1 MTAIQKA
8 ALSLLI
14 SVFLFAGFTVLAFS
28 GLFDL
33 IETRFYNPSIV
44 RSLTNEVEKDA
55 KTADSF
61 FGSLTER
68 FAATLSE
75 PAVQR
80 SFLPNQSG
88 QDILERSRVY
98 GVLMEE
104 LGGLQSVRFVDS
116 GGIRIHFSTSPRD
129 IFDQNGLS
137 IAYSNYDDD
146 PDSLPY
152 TTVAVPALGEDRI
165 ILDEGGD
172 RIIFAH
178 PFYDSLDVY
187 RGTAVFTL
195 SVRAVAEW
203 LINESRINVGED
215 VTIISNP
222 PGMVSRIPGSAKSAL
237 LPMISGIWAEGYLS
251 LSPLDSAASGVS
263 MALISA
269 RTSQG
274 IFVGRLVNESSFEF
288 PDAMKVI
295 LLVSTFITLYL
306 VIFLIFNLR
315 QDTMTVIQNRLK
327 SLQISLIEQ
336 YYDRKG
342 DVDWNNW
349 SRELE
354 QRRDDV
360 RAEVKRGIRISRG
373 SKRSEENIDT
383 LIDKS
388 WDELLSVIG
397 GRRRETAVLDEEKLQ
412 GILNRILQSV
422 PPTLPAPAV
431 QAQAPVQAAEEEVE
445 ELGDAEELEDL
456 EEVEPAEEVEDVEE
470 VEDAETV
477 EELEEVED
485 AEVVEDAEEVK
496 DVEEVEAAE
505 VVEDVE
511 EVEPAEEVEEPEDV
525 AEAVEA
531 VPESAGPPNVDEV
544 PIIDVDS
551 IAAEGAFIPG
561 ESPAPP
567 LPADVAGPGAV
578 DGDDVEE
585 LEELEEIEGAEPLEE
600 LAEEVPGSVPLSPSH
615 DNLADLTS
623 KIEFTPL
630 PESNETE
637 EALDIEME
645 IVSPFVTM
653 LSDFSGEEDEE
664 MLLPVEVPD
673 ESEAAIEIS
682 GEEEE
687 VAASEDAYSPPAD
700 TKDEESPRS
709 ENEKKK
715 SED

>member
-1 MTAIQKA
+1 MTATQKA

-33 IETRFYNPSIV
+33 VETRFYNPSIV
-44 RSLTNEVEKDA
+44 RSLSNEVEKDA
-55 KTADSF
+55 KTVNSF

-68 FAATLSE
+68 FDTTLSE
-75 PAVQR
+75 PAVRR

-116 GGIRIHFSTSPRD
+116 GGIRIHFSTLSRD
-129 IFDQNGLS
+129 IFTQNGLS
-137 IAYSNYDDD
+137 IAYRNYSDD

-152 TTVAVPALGEDRI
+152 TTVAVPALGGDRI
-165 ILDEGGD
+165 ILDESGD

-187 RGTAVFTL
+187 RGTAIFTL
-195 SVRAVAEW
+195 SVRAVAER

-215 VTIISNP
+215 VAIVSNP

-237 LPMISGIWAEGYLS
+237 LPMISRIWAEGYLS

-269 RTSQG
+269 RTGQG
-274 IFVGRLVNESSFEF
+274 IFVGRLVNERSFEF

-295 LLVSTFITLYL
+295 LLISTFITLYL

-315 QDTMTVIQNRLK
+315 QDTITVIQNRLK

-360 RAEVKRGIRISRG
+360 RAEVKRGIRIAKG

-388 WDELLSVIG
+388 WDELVSVIG
-397 GRRRETAVLDEEKLQ
+397 GYRKEAAALDEEKLQ
-412 GILNRILQSV
+412 SILSRVLQSV
-422 PPTLPAPAV
+422 PATLPAPAV

-445 ELGDAEELEDL
+445 ELGDVEELEDL
-456 EEVEPAEEVEDVEE
+456 EEVEP
-470 VEDAETV
+470 
-477 EELEEVED
+477 VED
-485 AEVVEDAEEVK
+485 AEVVEEL
-496 DVEEVEAAE
+496 
-505 VVEDVE
+505 
-511 EVEPAEEVEEPEDV
+511 EDV
-525 AEAVEA
+525 AEDAET

-544 PIIDVDS
+544 PVIDVDS

-567 LPADVAGPGAV
+567 PPADMAESGAV

-585 LEELEEIEGAEPLEE
+585 LEELEEVESVEPVEE
-600 LAEEVPGSVPLSPSH
+600 LAEEVSEPLSPSE

-630 PESNETE
+630 PDNNEAE

-653 LSDFSGEEDEE
+653 LSDFSGEEGT
-664 MLLPVEVPD
+664 LLPVE
-673 ESEAAIEIS
+673 EAPGELGTALEIP
-682 GEEEE
+682 EEEE
-687 VAASEDAYSPPAD
+687 ESVAPEDADSSPED
-700 TKDEESPRS
+700 TKDEESSLSTPKT
-709 ENEKKK
+709 KKK
-715 SED
+715 IED

>member
-1 MTAIQKA
+1 VTATQKA

-33 IETRFYNPSIV
+33 VETHFYNPSII
-44 RSLTNEVEKDA
+44 RSLGDEIEKDA
-55 KTADSF
+55 EAVDNF
-61 FGSLTER
+61 FSSLTER

-116 GGIRIHFSTSPRD
+116 GGIRIHFSTLQRD
-129 IFDQNGLS
+129 IFDQNRLS
-137 IAYSNYDDD
+137 IAYRNYNDD
-146 PDSLPY
+146 PDNLPY
-152 TTVAVPALGEDRI
+152 TAVEVPALGENRI

-195 SVRAVAEW
+195 SVRAVAER
-203 LINESRINVGED
+203 LINENRINIGED

-237 LPMISGIWAEGYLS
+237 LPMISRIWTEGYLS
-251 LSPLDSAASGVS
+251 LSPLDSTASGVS

-269 RTSQG
+269 RTRQG
-274 IFVGRLVNESSFEF
+274 IFVGRLVNERSFEF

-306 VIFLIFNLR
+306 IIFLIFNLR

-354 QRRDDV
+354 QRREDV
-360 RAEVKRGIRISRG
+360 RAEVKRGIRIARSN
-373 SKRSEENIDT
+373 KRSEENIDT
-383 LIDKS
+383 LINKS
-388 WDELLSVIG
+388 WDELISVIG
-397 GRRRETAVLDEEKLQ
+397 GYRKEPSVLDEEKLQ
-412 GILNRILQSV
+412 NILNRVLQSV
-422 PPTLPAPAV
+422 PATLPAPAV

-456 EEVEPAEEVEDVEE
+456 EEVESAEEAEAVEE
-470 VEDAETV
+470 A
-477 EELEEVED
+477 EELEEAEALEELED
-485 AEVVEDAEEVK
+485 MA
-496 DVEEVEAAE
+496 EAAE
-505 VVEDVE
+505 
-511 EVEPAEEVEEPEDV
+511 A
-525 AEAVEA
+525 A
-531 VPESAGPPNVDEV
+531 PESAGPPNVDEV

-551 IAAEGAFIPG
+551 IAAEGAYIPG

-567 LPADVAGPGAV
+567 LPADMAGIGAA

-585 LEELEEIEGAEPLEE
+585 LEELEEIEGAEPV
-600 LAEEVPGSVPLSPSH
+600 AEYTGDASYSKPPSSPQ
-615 DNLADLTS
+615 DNLADLVS

-630 PESNETE
+630 PENNETE

-653 LSDFSGEEDEE
+653 LSDFSGEKETLAPAEESAELSTPSEMPEKEEPAEAEDVDVSFEE
-664 MLLPVEVPD
+664 TED
-673 ESEAAIEIS
+673 GEDSFS
-682 GEEEE
+682 GE
-687 VAASEDAYSPPAD
+687 
-700 TKDEESPRS
+700 T
-709 ENEKKK
+709 KKK
-715 SED
+715 TGN

>member
-1 MTAIQKA
+1 MTATQKA

-33 IETRFYNPSIV
+33 VETRFYNPSIV

-55 KTADSF
+55 KTAGSF

-104 LGGLQSVRFVDS
+104 TGGLQSVRFVDS
-116 GGIRIHFSTSPRD
+116 GGIRIHFSTLQRD
-129 IFDQNGLS
+129 IFTQDGLS
-137 IAYSNYDDD
+137 IAYRNYDDD

-152 TTVAVPALGEDRI
+152 TTVEVPALGENRI

-172 RIIFAH
+172 RIISAH

-195 SVRAVAEW
+195 SVRAIAEW
-203 LINESRINVGED
+203 LINENRINVGED
-215 VTIISNP
+215 VAIISDP
-222 PGMVSRIPGSAKSAL
+222 PGMVSRVPGSAKSAL
-237 LPMISGIWAEGYLS
+237 LPMISHIWAEGYLS
-251 LSPLDSAASGVS
+251 LNPLDSAASGVS

-269 RTSQG
+269 KTSQG

-327 SLQISLIEQ
+327 NLQISLIEQ

-360 RAEVKRGIRISRG
+360 RAEVKRGIRISKG

-422 PPTLPAPAV
+422 PATLPAPAV

-470 VEDAETV
+470 VEEA
-477 EELEEVED
+477 EELED
-485 AEVVEDAEEVK
+485 AEVVEDAEEL
-496 DVEEVEAAE
+496 EAAE
-505 VVEDVE
+505 TVEDVE
-511 EVEPAEEVEEPEDV
+511 AAGDAEE
-525 AEAVEA
+525 
-531 VPESAGPPNVDEV
+531 VPESAGTPAVDEV

-567 LPADVAGPGAV
+567 VPADVAGLGAA
-578 DGDDVEE
+578 DGDDAEN

-600 LAEEVPGSVPLSPSH
+600 FAEEVPVSFSPPQ

-623 KIEFTPL
+623 KIEFAPL
-630 PESNETE
+630 PESDETE
-637 EALDIEME
+637 EALNIEME

-653 LSDFSGEEDEE
+653 LSDFSGEEEF
-664 MLLPVEVPD
+664 LVPVEAPD
-673 ESEAAIEIS
+673 ESGEALEIV
-682 GEEEE
+682 GEEEKP
-687 VAASEDAYSPPAD
+687 AAPGDADSSPVD
-700 TKDEESPRS
+700 TRDEGSVSSDP
-709 ENEKKK
+709 KKK
-715 SED
+715 IED

>member
-1 MTAIQKA
+1 VTATQKA

-33 IETRFYNPSIV
+33 LETRFYNPSIV

-55 KTADSF
+55 KTAGSF

-129 IFDQNGLS
+129 IFSQDGLS
-137 IAYSNYDDD
+137 IAYRNYDDD

-152 TTVAVPALGEDRI
+152 TTVAVPALEETRI

-172 RIIFAH
+172 RIIFSH

-195 SVRAVAEW
+195 SVRAIAEW
-203 LINESRINVGED
+203 LTNESRINVGEE
-215 VTIISNP
+215 VAIVSNP

-237 LPMISGIWAEGYLS
+237 LPMISRIWAEGYLS
-251 LSPLDSAASGVS
+251 LSPLDSAVSGVS

-269 RTSQG
+269 KTSQG
-274 IFVGRLVNESSFEF
+274 IFVGRLVNENSFEF

-360 RAEVKRGIRISRG
+360 RAEVKRGIHISR
-373 SKRSEENIDT
+373 SNKRSEENIDT

-397 GRRRETAVLDEEKLQ
+397 GHRKETAVLDEEKLQ

-422 PPTLPAPAV
+422 PATLPAPAV
-431 QAQAPVQAAEEEVE
+431 QAQAPVQAEEEEVE

-456 EEVEPAEEVEDVEE
+456 EEAEPVEEVEDVEE
-470 VEDAETV
+470 A
-477 EELEEVED
+477 EELED
-485 AEVVEDAEEVK
+485 AEVVEDAE
-496 DVEEVEAAE
+496 AL
-505 VVEDVE
+505 
-511 EVEPAEEVEEPEDV
+511 EEPEDAAEA
-525 AEAVEA
+525 AEAVSE
-531 VPESAGPPNVDEV
+531 PAGPPSVDEV

-567 LPADVAGPGAV
+567 PPADLAGLGAA
-578 DGDDVEE
+578 DGDDAEE
-585 LEELEEIEGAEPLEE
+585 LEELEEIEGAEALEE
-600 LAEEVPGSVPLSPSH
+600 LAEEVTDTASLSPPR

-623 KIEFTPL
+623 KIEFAPL
-630 PESNETE
+630 PESSETE

-653 LSDFSGEEDEE
+653 LSDFSGEEE
-664 MLLPVEVPD
+664 MLLPADASD
-673 ESEAAIEIS
+673 ESGEAGIPGEEAA
-682 GEEEE
+682 
-687 VAASEDAYSPPAD
+687 VPEDAGSPPAD
-700 TKDEESPRS
+700 TNSDP
-709 ENEKKK
+709 KKK
-715 SED
+715 N